1 MASRIN
7 HLAVFVAALAF
18 FIFGAVW
25 YMSPL
30 GAIWMAQLGK
40 TASGMS
46 GMTSQFVVSFLCD
59 WLLAYVIA
67 IALAD
72 SSNPR
77 PARHGVEFGVFMGLG
92 VYGTMSLMNNVYEGR
107 SFTLWLINAGY
118 VVIGMAIM
126 GAIIGAWRKREVPGA
141 TSEAA

>member
-7 HLAVFVAALAF
+7 HLAVLVAAIAF
-18 FIFGAVW
+18 FILGAVW

-30 GAIWMAQLGK
+30 GAIWAAQLGK
-40 TASGMS
+40 TAT
-46 GMTSQFVVSFLCD
+46 GMTPMASQFIVSFLCD

-77 PARHGVEFGVFMGLG
+77 PARHGVEFGLFIGLG
-92 VYGTMSLMNNVYEGR
+92 VFGTMTLMNDVYEGR
-107 SFTLWLINAGY
+107 SLMLWLINTGY
-118 VVIGMAIM
+118 VVIGMMIM
-126 GAIIGAWRKREVPGA
+126 GAIIGAWRKREVPVV
-141 TSEAA
+141 SP

>member
-7 HLAVFVAALAF
+7 HLAVLAAAVVFYIL
-18 FIFGAVW
+18 GAAW

-30 GAIWMAQLGK
+30 GAIWMSQLGK
-40 TASGMS
+40 TQTGMS
-46 GMTSQFVVSFLCD
+46 GMTPQLAISFLLD

-77 PARHGVEFGVFMGLG
+77 PARHGIEFGIFMGLG
-92 VYGTMSLMNNVYEGR
+92 VYGTMSLANDLYEGR
-107 SFTLWLINAGY
+107 SFTVWLINAGY

-126 GAIIGAWRKREVPGA
+126 GAIIGAWKKGTV
-141 TSEAA
+141 SQAA

>member
-7 HLAVFVAALAF
+7 HLAVFVAAIVF
-18 FIFGAVW
+18 FVLGAAW

-30 GAIWMAQLGK
+30 GAIWAAQMGK
-40 TASGMS
+40 AAANMS
-46 GMTSQFVVSFLCD
+46 AMTSQFIISFLLD
-59 WLLAYVIA
+59 WLLAYVIG

-72 SSNPR
+72 SANPR
-77 PARHGVEFGVFMGLG
+77 PARHGIEFGVFMGLG
-92 VYGTMSLMNNVYEGR
+92 IYGTMTLMNYVYEGR

-126 GAIIGAWRKREVPGA
+126 GAIVGGWKKRAV
-141 TSEAA
+141 SAAA